1 MVERATEE
9 IGGGDLD
16 MVEGEFVTVRQSS
29 VKAVEG
35 GHVELQ
41 QVGALSVDGER
52 IEMTQS
58 AAAIV
63 RAEDI
68 RITQG
73 IGMITAGNT
82 TNLGYSFSL
91 IALSRDTTSVNRSAV
106 GFIGAKTVVAENSA
120 SLVTI
125 ANKVEGQMTTL
136 LDWRSSLALGAV
148 VGGIMGLFSLF
159 RKR

>member
-1 MVERATEE
+1 MTDRTTEE
-9 IGGGDLD
+9 ISGGTLD
-16 MVEGEFVTVRQSS
+16 VVEGEFITVRQSS

-41 QVGALSVDGER
+41 QVASLSIDGER

-63 RAEDI
+63 RADEI
-68 RITQG
+68 RLNQG
-73 IGMITAGNT
+73 ISVITAGNT
-82 TNLGYSFSL
+82 TNLSYSFSQ

-106 GFIGAKTVVAENSA
+106 GIIGAKTVVAENSA
-120 SLVTI
+120 SLLTI

-159 RKR
+159 RKK

>member
-1 MVERATEE
+1 MADRAAEE
-9 IGGGDLD
+9 ISGGDLD
-16 MVEGEFVTVRQSS
+16 VVEGEFISVRQSS

-41 QVGALSVDGER
+41 QVAALSIDGER

-63 RAEDI
+63 RAEEI
-68 RITQG
+68 RLNQG
-73 IGMITAGNT
+73 IGVITVGNT
-82 TNLGYSFSL
+82 TNLSYSFSQ
-91 IALSRDTTSVNRSAV
+91 ISLSRDATSVSRSAV
-106 GFIGAKTVVAENSA
+106 GIIGAKTVVAENSA
-120 SLVTI
+120 SFLTI
-125 ANKVEGQMTTL
+125 AQNVEGQMTTV

-159 RKR
+159 RRK

>member
-1 MVERATEE
+1 MADRATQE
-9 IGGGDLD
+9 INGENLEV
-16 MVEGEFVTVRQSS
+16 VEGDFITVRQSS

-41 QVGALSVDGER
+41 QVGAVSIDGER

-58 AAAIV
+58 AAAVV

-68 RITQG
+68 RLNQG
-73 IGMITAGNT
+73 IGVITAGNT
-82 TNLGYSFSL
+82 TNLSYSFSQ
-91 IALSRDTTSVNRSAV
+91 ISLSRDTTSVNRSAV
-106 GFIGAKTVVAENSA
+106 GIIGAKTVVAEGSA
-120 SLVTI
+120 SLLTI
-125 ANKVEGQMTTL
+125 AGKVEGQMTTV

-148 VGGIMGLFSLF
+148 LGGLVGLFSLL